1 MSNKE
6 ARLNKMIQSNYFK
19 SQLESSDSSKQDQV
33 QKKGRKYSEEYG
45 DKASDAESSENESE
59 MSFEILDE
67 INDVESL
74 NSQSE
79 FQIQDTDDE
88 WEVQQDKANK
98 TKEDAKYRKLQLK
111 YNVLLADKN
120 ELQWQIDQR

>member
-19 SQLESSDSSKQDQV
+19 SQLESSDSSKQDQI

>member
-1 MSNKE
+1 
-6 ARLNKMIQSNYFK
+6 
-19 SQLESSDSSKQDQV
+19 
-33 QKKGRKYSEEYG
+33 
-45 DKASDAESSENESE
+45 

-98 TKEDAKYRKLQLK
+98 TKEDAKYRKL
-111 YNVLLADKN
+111 
-120 ELQWQIDQR
+120 

>member
-1 MSNKE
+1 
-6 ARLNKMIQSNYFK
+6 
-19 SQLESSDSSKQDQV
+19 
-33 QKKGRKYSEEYG
+33 
-45 DKASDAESSENESE
+45 

-88 WEVQQDKANK
+88 WELQQDRATK
-98 TKEDAKYRKLQLK
+98 TKDDAKFRKLQLK

-120 ELQWQIDQR
+120 ELQWQIDQRQ